1 MKRKG
6 SLAIPFIIP
15 TTLVTLM
22 TQNHAKP
29 NMEQRHH
36 RRIFRVYAIES
47 VNQNVKK
54 TNIIIRRPAGAPQ

>member
-6 SLAIPFIIP
+6 SQARSLIIP
-15 TTLVTLM
+15 TTLVTLII
-22 TQNHAKP
+22 QNHAKP
-29 NMEQRHH
+29 NMEQHHH

-54 TNIIIRRPAGAPQ
+54 TNIVIRRPAGAPQ